1 MCMTDPL
8 SDMLT
13 RIRNGGMAR
22 FDKVDIPFSN
32 MKVSIARVLKEEGF
46 IKNYKIVKDKGY
58 TLVRIYLKYDASH
71 KNIINSIKRISKPSQ
86 RVYVRRDDIPK
97 VMQGLGV
104 AILSTSKG
112 IMTDKEARRNAVG
125 GELLCEVR

>member
-13 RIRNGGMAR
+13 RIRNGSMAR
-22 FDKVDIPFSN
+22 FDKVDVPFSN
-32 MKVSIARVLKEEGF
+32 MKASIAAVLKEEGF
-46 IKNYKIVKDKGY
+46 IKNHKIVKEKGHKI
-58 TLVRIYLKYDASH
+58 LRIYLKYDTGS
-71 KNIINSIKRISKPSQ
+71 KSVINSIKRMSKPS
-86 RVYVRRDDIPK
+86 RRLYVGREEIPK
-97 VMQGLGV
+97 VMQGLGM

-125 GELLCEVR
+125 GELLCEVW